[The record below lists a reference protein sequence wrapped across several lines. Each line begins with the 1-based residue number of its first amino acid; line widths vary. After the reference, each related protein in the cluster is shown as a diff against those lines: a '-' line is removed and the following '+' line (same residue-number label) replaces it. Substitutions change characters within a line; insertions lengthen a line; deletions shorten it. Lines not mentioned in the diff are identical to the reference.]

1 MHFWPHLLL
10 WGDTSVLIKSEFM
23 ASLIMEQNLTVLQL
37 EIINQGFIMAFI
49 SCVLCDKVFENQRKL
64 LKHRNKV
71 HSKKIKCKVC
81 EKEFSGIY
89 NAERHEKIVHEGS
102 MASCPCCL
110 QELT

>member
-1 MHFWPHLLL
+1 
-10 WGDTSVLIKSEFM
+10 
-23 ASLIMEQNLTVLQL
+23 
-37 EIINQGFIMAFI
+37 MAFI

-64 LKHRNKV
+64 SKHRNKV

-89 NAERHEKIVHEGS
+89 NAERHEKLVHEGS

-110 QELT
+110 QELRTDKIKKHMNSCKENKFSCDICKKQFKHETNLNETCKVNSF